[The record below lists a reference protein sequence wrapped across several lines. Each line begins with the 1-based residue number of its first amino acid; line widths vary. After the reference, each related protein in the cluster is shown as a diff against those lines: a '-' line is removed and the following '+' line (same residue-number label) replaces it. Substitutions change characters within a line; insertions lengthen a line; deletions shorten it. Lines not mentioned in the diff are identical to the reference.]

1 MSETPEDREPA
12 SEDEEARDS
21 LAGDFSKILDPDIAD
36 LDEDSDAGTDRPNP
50 DRR

>member
-1 MSETPEDREPA
+1 MSETPDDREPA

-21 LAGDFSKILDPDIAD
+21 LAGDFSKFLDPDIKD
-36 LDEDSDAGTDRPNP
+36 LEKDSDAGTNRPDP

>member
-1 MSETPEDREPA
+1 MSENSDDREPA

-21 LAGDFSKILDPDIAD
+21 LAGDFSRLLDPDIAD
-36 LDEDSDAGTDRPNP
+36 LDEDSGAGMDQPNP